1 MKRFL
6 LSLLALATL
15 VGCNSKDD
23 NTPTPAKPLSEQQ
36 QSYLPTKKVKR
47 ISCTYIDEGTTTS
60 TNNSNSYLEA
70 ELYDQTY
77 TLRTAEYLYEYDN
90 AGRINKVTIKQEGKP
105 EDVKTFTYKDYSVII
120 TLPYD
125 TEVNDE
131 YDVQAVE
138 FGLNAAG
145 NTLGFGMYNE
155 KQQLKS
161 VGGKIITWEND
172 NITKIISKDDREG
185 NKILETILTYYN
197 NENKNK
203 FNVFSFD
210 FNRKSRS
217 FMEYFEMPI
226 ALIIGASPKNLPKKV
241 ITPSSRY
248 NGEIENKIIEFAYTF
263 DSDGFVKNIT
273 ENEYLRTGTSV
284 SAYYQDS
291 SYGANYATTMSNT
304 LQDLMTKIDN
314 GTVTDKSYKIINN
327 KQNERV
333 IQFTIPIKVEKDSNG
348 KPLNLIVDKICDY
361 KFYYTTENNQK
372 KLSQI
377 KLDITF
383 KPHLITHY
391 ELHY

>member
-105 EDVKTFTYKDYSVII
+105 EDVRTFTYKDYSVII

-241 ITPSSRY
+241 IAPSSRY
-248 NGEIENKIIEFAYTF
+248 NGEIENKIIELAYTF

-273 ENEYLRTGTSV
+273 ENEYLRMGTSV
-284 SAYYQDS
+284 RTYYQN
-291 SYGANYATTMSNT
+291 SYGTNNATTMSNT
-304 LQDLMTKIDN
+304 LQDLITKIDN

-327 KQNERV
+327 KQDERV
-333 IQFTIPIKVEKDSNG
+333 IQFTIPIKVERDSNG

-383 KPHLITHY
+383 KPHLVTHY

>member
-105 EDVKTFTYKDYSVII
+105 EDVRTFTYKDYSVII
-120 TLPYD
+120 TGPYD
-125 TEVNDE
+125 TQVNGE

-161 VGGKIITWEND
+161 VGGEIITWEND
-172 NITKIISKDDREG
+172 NITKIISKDDRDG
-185 NKILETILTYYN
+185 NKILETVLTYYN

-203 FNVFSFD
+203 FNVFPFD
-210 FNRKSRS
+210 FSRES
-217 FMEYFEMPI
+217 RCFMKYFEMPI

-273 ENEYLRTGTSV
+273 ENEYLRMGTSV
-284 SAYYQDS
+284 RTYYQN
-291 SYGANYATTMSNT
+291 SYGANDATTMSNT

-372 KLSQI
+372 KLWQI
-377 KLDITF
+377 QLDIIF
-383 KPHLITHY
+383 KPHLVTHY

>member
-23 NTPTPAKPLSEQQ
+23 NTPTPAKPLLEQQ
-36 QSYLPTKKVKR
+36 QAYLPTKKVKH

-105 EDVKTFTYKDYSVII
+105 EDVRTFTYKDYSVII
-120 TLPYD
+120 TGPYD
-125 TEVNDE
+125 TQVNGE

-138 FGLNAAG
+138 FGLNTAG

-161 VGGKIITWEND
+161 VGNDIITWEND
-172 NITKIISKDDREG
+172 NITKIISKDDRDG
-185 NKILETILTYYN
+185 NKILETVLTYYN

-203 FNVFSFD
+203 FNVFPFD
-210 FNRKSRS
+210 FSRES
-217 FMEYFEMPI
+217 RCFMKYFEMPI

-273 ENEYLRTGTSV
+273 ENEYLRMGTSV
-284 SAYYQDS
+284 RTYYQN
-291 SYGANYATTMSNT
+291 SYGANDATTMSNT

-314 GTVTDKSYKIINN
+314 ATVTDKSYKIINN
-327 KQNERV
+327 KQDERV

-372 KLSQI
+372 KLWQI
-377 KLDITF
+377 QLDIIF
-383 KPHLITHY
+383 KPHLVTHY

>member
-23 NTPTPAKPLSEQQ
+23 NTPTPVKPLSEQQ
-36 QSYLPTKKVKR
+36 QAYLPTKKVKR
-47 ISCTYIDEGTTTS
+47 ISCTYIDEDTTTS
-60 TNNSNSYLEA
+60 TNDSNSYLEA

-90 AGRINKVTIKQEGKP
+90 AGRINKVTIKQEGKF
-105 EDVKTFTYKDYSVII
+105 EDVRTFTYKDYSVII
-120 TLPYD
+120 TGPYD
-125 TEVNDE
+125 TEVNGE

-161 VGGKIITWEND
+161 VDNDIITWEND

-185 NKILETILTYYN
+185 NKILETVLTYYN

-210 FNRKSRS
+210 SNRERS
-217 FMEYFEMPI
+217 FMHYFEMPI

-273 ENEYLRTGTSV
+273 ENEYLRMGTSV
-284 SAYYQDS
+284 RTYYQN
-291 SYGANYATTMSNT
+291 SYGTNDATTMSNT

-348 KPLNLIVDKICDY
+348 KPLNLIVNKICDY

-372 KLSQI
+372 KLWQI
-377 KLDITF
+377 QLDIIF
-383 KPHLITHY
+383 KPHLVTYY

>member
-105 EDVKTFTYKDYSVII
+105 EDVRTFTYKDYSVII
-120 TLPYD
+120 TAPYD
-125 TEVNDE
+125 TEVNGE

-138 FGLNAAG
+138 YGLNAAG

-161 VGGKIITWEND
+161 VGDEIITWEND
-172 NITKIISKDDREG
+172 NITKIISKDDRDG
-185 NKILETILTYYN
+185 NKILETVLTYYN

-203 FNVFSFD
+203 FNVFPFD
-210 FNRKSRS
+210 FSRES
-217 FMEYFEMPI
+217 RCFMKYFEMPI

-273 ENEYLRTGTSV
+273 ENEYLRMGTSV
-284 SAYYQDS
+284 RTYYQN
-291 SYGANYATTMSNT
+291 SYGANDATTMSNT

-314 GTVTDKSYKIINN
+314 GTVTDKSYKIIDN

-333 IQFTIPIKVEKDSNG
+333 IQFTIPIKVEKESNG

-372 KLSQI
+372 KLWQI
-377 KLDITF
+377 QLDIIF
-383 KPHLITHY
+383 KPHLVTHY

>member
-36 QSYLPTKKVKR
+36 QTYLPTKKVKR

-60 TNNSNSYLEA
+60 TNNSNSYLEV
-70 ELYDQTY
+70 ELYNQTY

-138 FGLNAAG
+138 FGLTAAG

-161 VGGKIITWEND
+161 VGGNIITWEND
-172 NITKIISKDDREG
+172 NITKVISKDDRDE
-185 NKILETILTYYN
+185 NKILETVLTYYN

-203 FNVFSFD
+203 FNVFPFD
-210 FNRKSRS
+210 FSRES
-217 FMEYFEMPI
+217 RCFMEYFEMPI

-273 ENEYLRTGTSV
+273 ENEYLRMGTSV
-284 SAYYQDS
+284 RTYYQN
-291 SYGANYATTMSNT
+291 SYGTNDATTMSNT

-372 KLSQI
+372 KLWQI
-377 KLDITF
+377 QLDIIF
-383 KPHLITHY
+383 KPHLVTHY

>member
-6 LSLLALATL
+6 LSLLALTTL

-23 NTPTPAKPLSEQQ
+23 NTPTPAKPLLEQQ
-36 QSYLPTKKVKR
+36 QAYLPTKKVKR

-105 EDVKTFTYKDYSVII
+105 EDVRTFTYKDYSVII
-120 TLPYD
+120 TGPYD
-125 TEVNDE
+125 TEVNGE

-161 VGGKIITWEND
+161 VDNDIITWEND
-172 NITKIISKDDREG
+172 NITKIISKDDRDG
-185 NKILETILTYYN
+185 NKILETVLTYYN

-203 FNVFSFD
+203 FNVFPFD
-210 FNRKSRS
+210 FSRES
-217 FMEYFEMPI
+217 RCFMKYFEMPI

-273 ENEYLRTGTSV
+273 ENEYLRMGTSV
-284 SAYYQDS
+284 RTYYQN
-291 SYGANYATTMSNT
+291 SYGANDATTMSNT

-314 GTVTDKSYKIINN
+314 GTVTDKSYKIIDN

-333 IQFTIPIKVEKDSNG
+333 IQFTIPIKVEKESNG

-372 KLSQI
+372 KLWQI
-377 KLDITF
+377 QLDIIF
-383 KPHLITHY
+383 KPHLVTHY

>member
-172 NITKIISKDDREG
+172 NITKIISKDDRDG

-210 FNRKSRS
+210 FSRESRS

-327 KQNERV
+327 KQDERV
-333 IQFTIPIKVEKDSNG
+333 IQFTIPIKVQKDSNG

-383 KPHLITHY
+383 KPHLVTHY

>member
-105 EDVKTFTYKDYSVII
+105 EDVRTFTYKDYSVII
-120 TLPYD
+120 TGPYD
-125 TEVNDE
+125 TQVNGE
-131 YDVQAVE
+131 YEIQAVE

-161 VGGKIITWEND
+161 VGGNIITWEND
-172 NITKIISKDDREG
+172 NITKVISKDDRDE
-185 NKILETILTYYN
+185 NKILETVLTYYN

-210 FNRKSRS
+210 SNRERS
-217 FMEYFEMPI
+217 FMHYFEMPI

-241 ITPSSRY
+241 IAPSSRY
-248 NGEIENKIIEFAYTF
+248 NREIENKIIEFAYTF

-273 ENEYLRTGTSV
+273 ENEYLRMGTSV
-284 SAYYQDS
+284 RTYYQN
-291 SYGANYATTMSNT
+291 SYGTNDATTMSNT

-333 IQFTIPIKVEKDSNG
+333 IQFTIPIKVQKDSNG

-377 KLDITF
+377 ELDITF
-383 KPHLITHY
+383 KPHLVTHY

>member
-36 QSYLPTKKVKR
+36 QAYLPTKKVKR

-70 ELYDQTY
+70 ELFDQTY

-105 EDVKTFTYKDYSVII
+105 EDVRTFTYKDYSVII
-120 TLPYD
+120 TGPYD
-125 TEVNDE
+125 TEVNGE

-138 FGLNAAG
+138 FGLNTAG

-161 VGGKIITWEND
+161 VGNDIITWEND

-185 NKILETILTYYN
+185 NKILETVLTYYN

-203 FNVFSFD
+203 FNVFPFD
-210 FNRKSRS
+210 FSRES
-217 FMEYFEMPI
+217 RCFMKYFEMPI

-241 ITPSSRY
+241 IAPSSRY
-248 NGEIENKIIEFAYTF
+248 NREIENKIIEFAYTF

-273 ENEYLRTGTSV
+273 ENEYLRMGTSV
-284 SAYYQDS
+284 RTYYQN
-291 SYGANYATTMSNT
+291 SYGTNDATTMSNT

-327 KQNERV
+327 KQDERV

-377 KLDITF
+377 ELDITF
-383 KPHLITHY
+383 KPHLVTHY

>member
-6 LSLLALATL
+6 LSLLALTTL

-23 NTPTPAKPLSEQQ
+23 NTPTPAKPLLEQQ
-36 QSYLPTKKVKR
+36 QAYLPTKKVKR

-60 TNNSNSYLEA
+60 TNDSNSYLEA

-105 EDVKTFTYKDYSVII
+105 EDVRTFTYKDYSVII
-120 TLPYD
+120 TGPYD
-125 TEVNDE
+125 TQVNGE

-161 VGGKIITWEND
+161 VGGEIITWEND
-172 NITKIISKDDREG
+172 NITKIISKDDRDG
-185 NKILETILTYYN
+185 NKILETVLTYYN

-203 FNVFSFD
+203 FNVFPFD
-210 FNRKSRS
+210 FSRES
-217 FMEYFEMPI
+217 RCFMKYFEMPI

-273 ENEYLRTGTSV
+273 ENEYLRMGTSV
-284 SAYYQDS
+284 RTYYQN
-291 SYGANYATTMSNT
+291 SYGANDATTMSNT

-314 GTVTDKSYKIINN
+314 GTVTDKSYKIIDN

-333 IQFTIPIKVEKDSNG
+333 IQFTIPIKVEKESNG

-372 KLSQI
+372 KLWQI
-377 KLDITF
+377 QLDIIF
-383 KPHLITHY
+383 KPHLVTHY

>member
-23 NTPTPAKPLSEQQ
+23 NTPTPAKPLLEQQ
-36 QSYLPTKKVKR
+36 QAYLPTKKVKR

-105 EDVKTFTYKDYSVII
+105 EDVRTFTYKDYSVII
-120 TLPYD
+120 TGPYD
-125 TEVNDE
+125 TEVNGE

-161 VGGKIITWEND
+161 VDNDIITWEND

-185 NKILETILTYYN
+185 NKIFETVLIYYN

-210 FNRKSRS
+210 SNRERS
-217 FMEYFEMPI
+217 FMHYFEMPI

-241 ITPSSRY
+241 IAPSSRY
-248 NGEIENKIIEFAYTF
+248 NREIENKIIEFAYTF

-273 ENEYLRTGTSV
+273 ENEYLRMGTSV
-284 SAYYQDS
+284 RTYYQN
-291 SYGANYATTMSNT
+291 SYGTNDATTMSNT

-377 KLDITF
+377 ELDITF
-383 KPHLITHY
+383 KPHLVTHY

>member
-161 VGGKIITWEND
+161 VGGNIITWEND
-172 NITKIISKDDREG
+172 NITKVISKDDRDE
-185 NKILETILTYYN
+185 NKILETVLTYYN

-203 FNVFSFD
+203 FNVFPFD
-210 FNRKSRS
+210 FSRES
-217 FMEYFEMPI
+217 RCFMEYFEMPI

-273 ENEYLRTGTSV
+273 ENEYLRMGTSV
-284 SAYYQDS
+284 RTYYQN
-291 SYGANYATTMSNT
+291 SYGTNDATTMSNT

-372 KLSQI
+372 KLWQI
-377 KLDITF
+377 QLDIIF
-383 KPHLITHY
+383 KPHLVTHY

>member
-23 NTPTPAKPLSEQQ
+23 NTPTPAKPLLEQQ
-36 QSYLPTKKVKR
+36 QAYLPTKKVKR

-105 EDVKTFTYKDYSVII
+105 EDVRTFTYKDYSVII
-120 TLPYD
+120 TGPYD
-125 TEVNDE
+125 TQVNGE
-131 YDVQAVE
+131 YEIQAVE

-161 VGGKIITWEND
+161 VGGNIITWEND
-172 NITKIISKDDREG
+172 NITKVISKDDRDE
-185 NKILETILTYYN
+185 NKILETVLTYYN

-203 FNVFSFD
+203 FNVFPFD
-210 FNRKSRS
+210 FSRES
-217 FMEYFEMPI
+217 RCFMEYFEMPI

-273 ENEYLRTGTSV
+273 ENEYLRMGTSV
-284 SAYYQDS
+284 RTYYQN
-291 SYGANYATTMSNT
+291 SYGTNDATTMSNT

-314 GTVTDKSYKIINN
+314 GTVTDKSYKIIDN

-372 KLSQI
+372 KLWQI
-377 KLDITF
+377 QLDIIF
-383 KPHLITHY
+383 KPHLVTHY

>member
-172 NITKIISKDDREG
+172 NITKIISKDDRDG
-185 NKILETILTYYN
+185 NKILETVLTYYN

-210 FNRKSRS
+210 FSRESRS

-241 ITPSSRY
+241 IAPSSRY
-248 NGEIENKIIEFAYTF
+248 NREIENKIIEFAYTF

-273 ENEYLRTGTSV
+273 ENEYLRMGTSV
-284 SAYYQDS
+284 RTYYQN
-291 SYGANYATTMSNT
+291 SYGANDATTMSNT

-314 GTVTDKSYKIINN
+314 GTVTDKSYKIIDN

-333 IQFTIPIKVEKDSNG
+333 IQFTIPIKVEKESNG

-372 KLSQI
+372 KLWQI
-377 KLDITF
+377 QLDIIF
-383 KPHLITHY
+383 KPHLVTHY

>member
-23 NTPTPAKPLSEQQ
+23 NTPTPAKPLLEQQ
-36 QSYLPTKKVKR
+36 QAYLPTKKVKR

-105 EDVKTFTYKDYSVII
+105 EDVRTFTYKDYSVII
-120 TLPYD
+120 TGPYD
-125 TEVNDE
+125 TEVNGE

-161 VGGKIITWEND
+161 VDNDIITWEND

-185 NKILETILTYYN
+185 NKIFETVLTYYN

-210 FNRKSRS
+210 SNRERS
-217 FMEYFEMPI
+217 FMHYFEMPI

-241 ITPSSRY
+241 IAPSSRY

-273 ENEYLRTGTSV
+273 ENEYLRMGTSV
-284 SAYYQDS
+284 RTYYQN
-291 SYGANYATTMSNT
+291 SYGANDATTMSNT

-314 GTVTDKSYKIINN
+314 GTVTDKSYKIIDN

-333 IQFTIPIKVEKDSNG
+333 IQFTIPIKVEKESNG

-372 KLSQI
+372 KLWQI
-377 KLDITF
+377 QLDIIF
-383 KPHLITHY
+383 KPHLVTHY

>member
-105 EDVKTFTYKDYSVII
+105 EDVRTFTYKDYSVII

-161 VGGKIITWEND
+161 VGGEIITWEND

-185 NKILETILTYYN
+185 NKILETVLTYYN

-210 FNRKSRS
+210 SNRERS
-217 FMEYFEMPI
+217 FMHYFEMPI

-273 ENEYLRTGTSV
+273 ENEYLRMGTSV
-284 SAYYQDS
+284 RTYYQN
-291 SYGANYATTMSNT
+291 SYGTNDATTMSNT

-383 KPHLITHY
+383 KPHLVTHY

>member
-105 EDVKTFTYKDYSVII
+105 EDVRTFTYKDYSVII

-125 TEVNDE
+125 TEVNYE

-172 NITKIISKDDREG
+172 NITKIISKDDRDG
-185 NKILETILTYYN
+185 NKILETVLTYYN

-210 FNRKSRS
+210 SNRERS
-217 FMEYFEMPI
+217 FMQYFEMPI

-241 ITPSSRY
+241 IAPSSRY
-248 NGEIENKIIEFAYTF
+248 NREIENKIIEFAYTF

-273 ENEYLRTGTSV
+273 ENEYLRMGTSV

-327 KQNERV
+327 KQDERV

-372 KLSQI
+372 KLWQI
-377 KLDITF
+377 QLDIIF
-383 KPHLITHY
+383 KPHLVTHY

>member
-23 NTPTPAKPLSEQQ
+23 NTPTPAKPLLEQQ
-36 QSYLPTKKVKR
+36 QAYLPTKKVKR

-185 NKILETILTYYN
+185 NKILETVLTYYN

-210 FNRKSRS
+210 FSRESRS

-241 ITPSSRY
+241 IAPSSRY
-248 NGEIENKIIEFAYTF
+248 NREIENKIIEFAYTF

-273 ENEYLRTGTSV
+273 ENEYLRMGTSV
-284 SAYYQDS
+284 RTYYQN
-291 SYGANYATTMSNT
+291 SYGTNDATTMSNT

-327 KQNERV
+327 KQNDRV

-348 KPLNLIVDKICDY
+348 KPLNLIVDKICEY
-361 KFYYTTENNQK
+361 TFKYTTENNQE
-372 KLSQI
+372 KLSEI
-377 KLDITF
+377 ELDITF
-383 KPHLITHY
+383 KPHLVTHY

>member
-23 NTPTPAKPLSEQQ
+23 NTPTPVKPLSEQQ
-36 QSYLPTKKVKR
+36 QAYLPTKKVKR
-47 ISCTYIDEGTTTS
+47 ISCTYIDEDTTTS
-60 TNNSNSYLEA
+60 TNDSNSYLEA

-90 AGRINKVTIKQEGKP
+90 AGRINKVTIKQEGKF
-105 EDVKTFTYKDYSVII
+105 EDVRTFTYKDYSVII
-120 TLPYD
+120 TGPYD
-125 TEVNDE
+125 TEVNGE

-161 VGGKIITWEND
+161 VDNDIITWEND

-185 NKILETILTYYN
+185 NKILETVLTYYN

-210 FNRKSRS
+210 SNRERS
-217 FMEYFEMPI
+217 FMHYFEMPI

-273 ENEYLRTGTSV
+273 ENEYLRMGTSV
-284 SAYYQDS
+284 RTYYQN
-291 SYGANYATTMSNT
+291 SYGTNDATTMSNT

-348 KPLNLIVDKICDY
+348 KALNLIVDKICDY

-372 KLSQI
+372 KLWQI
-377 KLDITF
+377 QLDIIF
-383 KPHLITHY
+383 KPHLVTYY

>member
-172 NITKIISKDDREG
+172 NITKVISKDDRDE
-185 NKILETILTYYN
+185 NKILETVLTYYN

-203 FNVFSFD
+203 FNVFPFD
-210 FNRKSRS
+210 FSRES
-217 FMEYFEMPI
+217 RCFMEYFEMPI

-273 ENEYLRTGTSV
+273 ENEYLRMGTSV
-284 SAYYQDS
+284 RTYYQN
-291 SYGANYATTMSNT
+291 SYGTNDATTMSNT

-372 KLSQI
+372 KLWQI
-377 KLDITF
+377 QLDIIF
-383 KPHLITHY
+383 KPHLVTHY

>member
-172 NITKIISKDDREG
+172 NITKIISKDDRDG
-185 NKILETILTYYN
+185 NKILETVLTYYN

-210 FNRKSRS
+210 FSRESRS

-226 ALIIGASPKNLPKKV
+226 ALVIGASPKNLPKKV

-248 NGEIENKIIEFAYTF
+248 NREIENKIIELAYTF

-273 ENEYLRTGTSV
+273 ENEYLRKGTSV

-291 SYGANYATTMSNT
+291 SYGANDATTMSNT

-327 KQNERV
+327 KQDERV

-361 KFYYTTENNQK
+361 KFYYTTENNEK

-377 KLDITF
+377 QLDITF
-383 KPHLITHY
+383 KPHLVTHY

>member
-6 LSLLALATL
+6 LSLLALAIL

-36 QSYLPTKKVKR
+36 QVYLPTKRVKR
-47 ISCTYIDEGTTTS
+47 ISCTYIDEGTTS
-60 TNNSNSYLEA
+60 NTNSPNSYLEA
-70 ELYDQTY
+70 ELYNQTY

-90 AGRINKVTIKQEGKP
+90 I
-105 EDVKTFTYKDYSVII
+105 
-120 TLPYD
+120 
-125 TEVNDE
+125 
-131 YDVQAVE
+131 QAVE
-138 FGLNAAG
+138 YGLNAAG

-161 VGGKIITWEND
+161 VGDEIITWEND

-185 NKILETILTYYN
+185 NKILETVLTYYN

-210 FNRKSRS
+210 FSRESRS
-217 FMEYFEMPI
+217 FMNYFEMPI

-241 ITPSSRY
+241 VIPSSRY
-248 NGEIENKIIEFAYTF
+248 NGEIENKIIELAYTF
-263 DSDGFVKNIT
+263 DNDGFVKNIS

-284 SAYYQDS
+284 GAYYQNP
-291 SYGANYATTMSNT
+291 SYGDIDATTMSNT

-314 GTVTDKSYKIINN
+314 GTVTGKSYKVINN

-348 KPLNLIVDKICDY
+348 KPLNLIVDKICE
-361 KFYYTTENNQK
+361 YTFRYITENNQK

-377 KLDITF
+377 EMNITF
-383 KPHLITHY
+383 KPHLVTHY
-391 ELHY
+391 ELNY

>member
-120 TLPYD
+120 TLPYN

-172 NITKIISKDDREG
+172 NITKIISKDDRDG
-185 NKILETILTYYN
+185 NKILETVLTYYN

-210 FNRKSRS
+210 FSRESRS

-241 ITPSSRY
+241 IAPSSRY
-248 NGEIENKIIEFAYTF
+248 NREIENKIIEFAYTF

-273 ENEYLRTGTSV
+273 ENEYLRMGTSV
-284 SAYYQDS
+284 RTYYQN
-291 SYGANYATTMSNT
+291 SYGTNDATTMSNT

-327 KQNERV
+327 KQNDRV

-348 KPLNLIVDKICDY
+348 KPLNLIVDKICEY
-361 KFYYTTENNQK
+361 TFKYTTENNQE
-372 KLSQI
+372 KLSEI
-377 KLDITF
+377 ELDITF
-383 KPHLITHY
+383 KPHLVTHY

>member
-1 MKRFL
+1 M
-6 LSLLALATL
+6 ALATL

-23 NTPTPAKPLSEQQ
+23 NTPTPAKPLLEQQ
-36 QSYLPTKKVKR
+36 QTYLPTKKVKR

-60 TNNSNSYLEA
+60 TNDSNSYLEA
-70 ELYDQTY
+70 ELYNQTY

-105 EDVKTFTYKDYSVII
+105 EDVRTVTYKDYSVII
-120 TLPYD
+120 TAPYD
-125 TEVNDE
+125 TEVNGQ
-131 YDVQAVE
+131 YDIQAVE
-138 FGLNAAG
+138 YGLNAAG

-161 VGGKIITWEND
+161 LGNEIITWEND
-172 NITKIISKDDREG
+172 NITKIISKDDRDG
-185 NKILETILTYYN
+185 NKILETVLTYYN

-210 FNRKSRS
+210 SNRERS
-217 FMEYFEMPI
+217 FMQYFEMPI

-241 ITPSSRY
+241 IAPSSRY
-248 NGEIENKIIEFAYTF
+248 NREMENKIIEFAYTF

-284 SAYYQDS
+284 SAYYQNP
-291 SYGANYATTMSNT
+291 SYGGIDATTMSNT

-327 KQNERV
+327 KQDERV

-348 KPLNLIVDKICDY
+348 KPLNLIVDKICEY
-361 KFYYTTENNQK
+361 TFKYTTENNQEKLHEWRAVITSTK
-372 KLSQI
+372 KSYH
-377 KLDITF
+377 K
-383 KPHLITHY
+383 
-391 ELHY
+391 